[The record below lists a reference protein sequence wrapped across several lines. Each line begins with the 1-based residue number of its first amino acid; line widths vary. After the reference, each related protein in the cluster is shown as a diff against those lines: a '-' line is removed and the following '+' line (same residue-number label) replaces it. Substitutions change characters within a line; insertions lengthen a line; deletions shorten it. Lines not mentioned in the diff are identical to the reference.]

1 VKANVDQAGFAT
13 TNEHHAR
20 LWLADGYAAMVDAAT
35 ARDLAGFSRLLTRR
49 ARLVREWQTFFESFA
64 VVVMPVSAELPFANH
79 LGMKDDAS
87 IARVW
92 RAQMPQIGLPFLGLP
107 ALAVSTGLVGR
118 APVGVQIVNGRYRE
132 DPCLVV
138 GEGGHRH
145 RLARSDRHLRKAE
158 ALTRSMSRPCACC
171 RSVAG
176 WRPTGGSSSCTCGA
190 CHRSVARSPYR
201 VARAVREVLATQGVG
216 DRLIR
221 AHLQIRQI
229 NATANK

>member
-1 VKANVDQAGFAT
+1 MANKYGPWKIVEDIDKGGQATVFRVKDSVPDRAS
-13 TNEHHAR
+13 
-20 LWLADGYAAMVDAAT
+20 
-35 ARDLAGFSRLLTRR
+35 SRLR
-49 ARLVREWQTFFESFA
+49 
-64 VVVMPVSAELPFANH
+64 
-79 LGMKDDAS
+79 
-87 IARVW
+87 

-176 WRPTGGSSSCTCGA
+176 
-190 CHRSVARSPYR
+190 
-201 VARAVREVLATQGVG
+201 
-216 DRLIR
+216 
-221 AHLQIRQI
+221 
-229 NATANK
+229 